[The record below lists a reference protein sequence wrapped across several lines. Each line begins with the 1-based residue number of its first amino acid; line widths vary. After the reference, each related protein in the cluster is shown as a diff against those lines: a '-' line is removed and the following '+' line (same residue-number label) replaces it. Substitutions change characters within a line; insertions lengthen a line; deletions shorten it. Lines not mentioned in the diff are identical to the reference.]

1 MIKEI
6 IDNKL
11 DYTEILLESDPNI
24 NLVTNY
30 LNSGRL
36 FVYLVDE
43 IVVSY
48 IAVKEIDD
56 RTIEIKNLLTLESYR
71 NHGYARE
78 LIKYIE
84 DLYVG
89 KTVLIGTANSSM
101 SNMMLYTKLG
111 YTFSHKVEDFFIK
124 YYPDEIIENGIKAI
138 DLMYFKK
145 DSK

>member
-11 DYTEILLESDPNI
+11 DYAEILLESDPNI

-56 RTIEIKNLLTLESYR
+56 RTVEIKNLLTIESYR

-84 DLYVG
+84 YLYVG
-89 KTVLIGTANSSM
+89 KTILIGTANSSM
-101 SNMMLYTKLG
+101 SNMKLYTKLG

>member
-6 IDNKL
+6 INNKL
-11 DYTEILLESDPNI
+11 EYAEVLLESDPNI

-30 LNSGRL
+30 LNNGRL

-43 IVVSY
+43 VIVSY
-48 IAVKEIDD
+48 IVTKEIDD
-56 RTIEIKNLLTLESYR
+56 NTVEIKNLLTVENYR

-84 DLYVG
+84 SLYVG
-89 KTVLIGTANSSM
+89 KTILIGTANSSM
-101 SNMMLYTKLG
+101 TNMMLYTKLG
-111 YTFSHKVEDFFIK
+111 YTFSHKIEDFFIK
-124 YYPDEIIENGIKAI
+124 YYPNEIIENGIKTT

-145 DSK
+145 DSI